1 MSARIWRNY
10 MAAFFMAAAIH
21 FAVLCV
27 WKHEFNRAPEFALVD
42 EDSSLDVNLV
52 TAAPADATVKDSEP
66 ETVPTSLQTQTPAIS
81 SEPGL
86 PELIVVPIP
95 TPGAPDSTPR
105 PISTRRAKESESYST
120 TTLDPRKSRMKL
132 SPVAR
137 CWPRAGGAS
146 QGRPGYLR
154 NPRPAY
160 PKEARQA
167 RQEGVVMLRVSVN
180 SAGRV
185 TAVRIE
191 QSSGYPTLDQS
202 AQTTVNDQWL
212 FKPAIS
218 NGERVAAELS
228 VPIRFSID

>member
-120 TTLDPRKSRMKL
+120 TNSRSAKKPNETVTSSKML
-132 SPVAR
+132 A
-137 CWPRAGGAS
+137 RAGGAS
-146 QGRPGYLR
+146 QARPGYLR